1 MGFLANRGP
10 FLAAAGM
17 VATVLTGCS
26 SMTYGTGTSP
36 GKQTFNDITGL
47 VSLGGTKQPKI
58 DYASRPPIVAPPKA
72 AALPE
77 PGATTSVATN
87 WPRDPDEIARARKDA
102 EADAPR
108 EDPGVAALKDPGW
121 RLPPGAEKTV
131 NERRDPNM
139 TAAIEAAKPVRD
151 QNERAKKMIAAAK
164 TGAAGKVDANGNP
177 IRTTLTEPP
186 ADYRQPDPTSP
197 QEFSA
202 KQKKKRWWWPFG
214 S

>member
-10 FLAAAGM
+10 FVAAAGV
-17 VATVLTGCS
+17 VAAVLSGCS

-36 GKQTFNDITGL
+36 GKQTFNDITGI
-47 VSLGGTKQPKI
+47 VSIGGKKQPKI
-58 DYASRPPIVAPPKA
+58 DYASRPPIVAPPKT
-72 AALPE
+72 AALPA

-87 WPRDPDEIARARKDA
+87 WPRDPDEIARARKEA
-102 EADAPR
+102 EGDAPR

-121 RLPPGAEKTV
+121 RLPPSSEKTV
-131 NERRDPNM
+131 NIRRDPNWDPGQ
-139 TAAIEAAKPVRD
+139 EALKTTRE
-151 QNERAKKMIAAAK
+151 QNETAKKMIAAAK

-186 ADYRQPDPTSP
+186 ADYRQPDAASP
-197 QEFSA
+197 QEFNA

-214 S
+214 T